1 MTNEEIY
8 DEDEFIINLTID
20 GTEFEEVEV
29 KVTDPNKT
37 IRDQITSIVSV
48 FELPKID
55 NGGNPIQYLLGQI
68 MEEGEEPEILE
79 FEDEDGREQALVDYN
94 IQPGDHLHLISVPIA
109 GKTLNITMNDTIN
122 NHNQKELS
130 GRDARL
136 WKERKEL
143 DTLCAKRKAAGP
155 NPRQP
160 SLSYIVRRKNVMGL
174 PTEYEIWYRCKS
186 IVGVKGDTVPR
197 EPIFGYLH
205 KMSIVLPNNYPS
217 ADGNPIFTFRTD
229 IWHPNIRY
237 SGSFKGHVCLT
248 IKEMGV
254 LASLKDLVL
263 RVERYLKYQ
272 MYHAQNTYPYPEDQ
286 NVAEWVREEGEPNN
300 WVKFAQELPEPNSP
314 AKKVEAESPTPVKQK
329 PIIKSRTI

>member
-1 MTNEEIY
+1 MKEANESVQY
-8 DEDEFIINLTID
+8 QNFLNPAIND
-20 GTEFEEVEV
+20 F
-29 KVTDPNKT
+29 
-37 IRDQITSIVSV
+37 
-48 FELPKID
+48 
-55 NGGNPIQYLLGQI
+55 
-68 MEEGEEPEILE
+68 
-79 FEDEDGREQALVDYN
+79 
-94 IQPGDHLHLISVPIA
+94 
-109 GKTLNITMNDTIN
+109 
-122 NHNQKELS
+122 NQKDLS

-136 WKERKEL
+136 WKEWKDL
-143 DTLCAKRKAAGP
+143 DVLCAKRKAIST
-155 NPRQP
+155 NPRMP
-160 SLSYIVRRKNVMGL
+160 SLSYIVRRKNAMGL
-174 PTEYEIWYRCKS
+174 PTEFEIWYRCKS
-186 IVGVKGDTVPR
+186 IIGVVEKPIPR

-205 KMSIVLPNNYPS
+205 KMSVVLPNNYPS

-300 WVKFAQELPEPNSP
+300 WVKFSQEAQESSVPER
-314 AKKVEAESPTPVKQK
+314 KAESVDPVNTKPKQ
-329 PIIKSRTI
+329 PVIKSRTI